1 MATDRALVLVV
12 DDDEAVAK
20 VLMAL
25 LGQAGFDAAHAPSGE
40 TALTILADRP
50 VDLVVSDV
58 RMPGMGGLALLAEAR
73 RRWPE
78 VPVILLTAHGSVP
91 LAVEAM
97 KAGAADFILKPFDRE
112 EVMYAVRKALAAAGS
127 SSPPGPSG
135 ESPFVGAS
143 PALRAVTERIVK
155 VARGSS
161 TVLIRGESGTGKEL
175 AARAIHRESR
185 RADGPFVA
193 VHCGALPEPLLESE
207 LFGYEKGAFTGATQR
222 KPGRLELA
230 AGGTLFLDEIGDV
243 PPAVQVKLLRVLQEK
258 QVERLGATKT
268 LSVDVRFIAATHRDL
283 EAMVA
288 AGTFREDLLYRLNVV
303 PVRIP
308 SLRERPEDI
317 EQLASHFCATF
328 AAQNGKPGL
337 VLEPGAVAALAAL
350 PWPGNVRQLQ
360 NALERLVVLSD
371 RATIAAADVAREL
384 GGASTPAPPGD
395 TLDDRRREAERAAL
409 ANALVHTGGNRTVAA
424 RVLGVSRRTLYYKLK
439 EHGLA

>member
-1 MATDRALVLVV
+1 TDRALVLVV

-243 PPAVQVKLLRVLQEK
+243 PPAVQVKLLRVL
-258 QVERLGATKT
+258 
-268 LSVDVRFIAATHRDL
+268 
-283 EAMVA
+283 
-288 AGTFREDLLYRLNVV
+288 
-303 PVRIP
+303 
-308 SLRERPEDI
+308 
-317 EQLASHFCATF
+317 
-328 AAQNGKPGL
+328 
-337 VLEPGAVAALAAL
+337 
-350 PWPGNVRQLQ
+350 
-360 NALERLVVLSD
+360 
-371 RATIAAADVAREL
+371 
-384 GGASTPAPPGD
+384 
-395 TLDDRRREAERAAL
+395 
-409 ANALVHTGGNRTVAA
+409 
-424 RVLGVSRRTLYYKLK
+424 
-439 EHGLA
+439 